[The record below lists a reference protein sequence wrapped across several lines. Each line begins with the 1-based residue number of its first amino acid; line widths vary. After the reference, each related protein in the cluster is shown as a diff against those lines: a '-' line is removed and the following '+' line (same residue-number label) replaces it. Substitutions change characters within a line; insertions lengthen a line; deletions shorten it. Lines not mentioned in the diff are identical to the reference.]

1 LGTQAFAGHFFIDPP
16 ALQGYRASHCS
27 GIAAAVETGD
37 FTGKIAAMQHLS
49 SSTYLP
55 LPDGLQQRFL
65 AAQQHRVAHGCSAHP
80 FGDGAALYAL
90 VQAQQPAHILELGS
104 GVGYTAVLMA
114 QACPSAHIDTLEGN
128 ENHIAEASQA
138 FAEASL
144 AERITLHAGS
154 FADTLGPLPLNHYDL
169 IFFDGHIPPLIV
181 VQHFAKLMRMGGLL
195 VCSNMRLKGTR
206 GAPRIEAEL
215 SKTENWQRLPDIE
228 GGNTWVLRR
237 V

>member
-1 LGTQAFAGHFFIDPP
+1 MQHFSPQTGTT
-16 ALQGYRASHCS
+16 S
-27 GIAAAVETGD
+27 AAAPAPELASD
-37 FTGKIAAMQHLS
+37 LQARFT
-49 SSTYLP
+49 
-55 LPDGLQQRFL
+55 
-65 AAQQHRVAHGCSAHP
+65 AAQQHRIAHGCSAHP

-90 VQAQQPAHILELGS
+90 TQAQQPAHILELGS
-104 GVGYTAVLMA
+104 GVGYTAILMA
-114 QACPSAHIDTLEGN
+114 QACPNAQIDTLEGN
-128 ENHIAEASQA
+128 EDHIAQASLA
-138 FAEASL
+138 FADAGL
-144 AERITLHAGS
+144 AERIRLHAGS
-154 FADTLGPLPLNHYDL
+154 FADTLGPLRQDHYDV

-181 VQHFAKLMRMGGLL
+181 VQHFAKLLRKGGLL